1 MKPEELKRT
10 VALYQHTGSGTLIV
24 SAYYADEKDT
34 QSYVRVSEPLQ
45 IEFST
50 RAASEAM
57 AAAVASIDAQI
68 VDAQQVVRNLEQ
80 RKAELLALPAPED
93 AA

>member
-45 IEFST
+45 IEFTT
-50 RAASEAM
+50 RAADAVM
-57 AAAVASIDAQI
+57 AAAIAAIDAQI
-68 VDAQQVVRNLEQ
+68 VEAQQAVRNLEQ
-80 RKAELLALPAPED
+80 RKAELLALPAPE
-93 AA
+93 AV